1 MERIRKFSLFSLLS
15 LLLFVTLV
23 VAGCQQALL
32 TALVLVNGTDVKPK
46 YDLLL
51 KGEKRVAVVCRSMAS
66 NPYDV
71 QNAPREIARQISKLI
86 DINVRNKKLKVVEPV
101 KIETWLDNCN
111 NDFDNF
117 LEIGR
122 DKTINADL
130 VIGIEIRG
138 FQIRDPHSPYMVQ
151 GKCQVNV
158 KVVDCSNGEV
168 LVSEDVMIIDP
179 PNLPISG
186 GSGMEA
192 AFRPRFIQVVAE
204 QIAILFHHHDQ
215 HKSRRIDADNLDM
228 HRLQ

>member
-1 MERIRKFSLFSLLS
+1 MERIRKFSLLGLLIF
-15 LLLFVTLV
+15 LTLSIF
-23 VAGCQQALL
+23 GCQQALL

-46 YDLLL
+46 YDILL
-51 KGEKRVAVVCRSMAS
+51 KGEKRVAVVCRSIVS

-71 QNAPREIARQISKLI
+71 QNAPREISRQICKLI
-86 DINVRNKKLKVVEPV
+86 DLNVRNKKLKIIEPV

-122 DKTINADL
+122 DKTINADI

-138 FQIRDPHSPYMVQ
+138 FQLRDSHSPYMVQ
-151 GKCQVNV
+151 GKCQAHV
-158 KVVDCSNGEV
+158 KAIDCSNGEV
-168 LVSEDVMIIDP
+168 LVSEEMMIIDP
-179 PNLPISG
+179 PNSAMSG
-186 GSGMEA
+186 GPGLEA

-204 QIAILFHHHDQ
+204 QIAILFHHHDP
-215 HKSRRIDADNLDM
+215 HKTRIDADNLDM

>member
-1 MERIRKFSLFSLLS
+1 MERIREFGLLV
-15 LLLFVTLV
+15 LVMLGTLAV
-23 VAGCQQALL
+23 SGCQQALL

-46 YDLLL
+46 YEILL
-51 KGEKRVAVVCRSMAS
+51 KGEKRVAVVCRSLVS

-71 QNAPREIARQISKLI
+71 QNAPREISRQVCKLI
-86 DINVRNKKLKVVEPV
+86 DLNVRNKKLKVVEPAKV
-101 KIETWLDNCN
+101 ETWLDNCN

-122 DKTINADL
+122 DKAINADI

-138 FQIRDPHSPYMVQ
+138 FQIRDSHSAYLVQ
-151 GKCQVNV
+151 GRCQVNV
-158 KVVDCSNGEV
+158 KAVNCSDGEV
-168 LVSEDVMIIDP
+168 LVSEDLMIIDP

-186 GSGMEA
+186 GPGMEA

-204 QIAILFHHHDQ
+204 QIALLFHHHDP
-215 HKSRRIDADNLDM
+215 HKSNRIDADNLDM

>member
-1 MERIRKFSLFSLLS
+1 MERIRKFSLFSF
-15 LLLFVTLV
+15 LFLVTLMI
-23 VAGCQQALL
+23 AGCQQALL
-32 TALVLVNGTDVKPK
+32 TALVLVNGTDEKPK

-71 QNAPREIARQISKLI
+71 QNAPREIARQVSKLI
-86 DINVRNKKLKVVEPV
+86 DLNVRNKKLKVVESI

-122 DKTINADL
+122 DKTINADF
-130 VIGIEIRG
+130 VIGIEIHG

-158 KVVDCSNGEV
+158 KVVNCSSGEV
-168 LVSEDVMIIDP
+168 LVSEDMMIIDP

-186 GSGMEA
+186 GPGMEA

-204 QIAILFHHHDQ
+204 QIAILFHHHDP
-215 HKSRRIDADNLDM
+215 HKSKRIDADNLDM

>member
-1 MERIRKFSLFSLLS
+1 MERIQKFGLFSLLF
-15 LLLFVTLV
+15 LGTLI

-32 TALVLVNGTDVKPK
+32 TALVLVNGTDEKPK
-46 YDLLL
+46 YDILL

-71 QNAPREIARQISKLI
+71 QNAPREISRQVSKLI
-86 DINVRNKKLKVVEPV
+86 DLNVRNKKLKVVEPV

-122 DKTINADL
+122 DKTINADF

-138 FQIRDPHSPYMVQ
+138 FQMRDPHSPYLVQ

-179 PNLPISG
+179 PNLPLSG
-186 GSGMEA
+186 GPGMET

-204 QIAILFHHHDQ
+204 QIALLFHHHDP
-215 HKSRRIDADNLDM
+215 HKSKRIDADNLDM

>member
-1 MERIRKFSLFSLLS
+1 MERILKLGLLS
-15 LLLFVTLV
+15 LFFLV
-23 VAGCQQALL
+23 VLLGVGCQQALL
-32 TALVLVNGTDVKPK
+32 TALVLVNGTDEKPK

-51 KGEKRVAVVCRSMAS
+51 KGDKRVAVVCRSMAS

-71 QNAPREIARQISKLI
+71 QNAPREIARQVSKLI
-86 DINVRNKKLKVVEPV
+86 DLNVRNKKLKVVEPV

-122 DKTINADL
+122 DKTINADF

-138 FQIRDPHSPYMVQ
+138 FQMRDPHSPYLVQ

-179 PNLPISG
+179 PNVPMQG
-186 GSGMEA
+186 GPGLEA

-204 QIAILFHHHDQ
+204 QIAILFHHHDP
-215 HKSRRIDADNLDM
+215 HKSKRIDADNLDM

>member
-1 MERIRKFSLFSLLS
+1 MERIRKFSLFSLLF
-15 LLLFVTLV
+15 LVTLMI
-23 VAGCQQALL
+23 AGCQQALL
-32 TALVLVNGTDVKPK
+32 TALVLVNGTDEKPK

-71 QNAPREIARQISKLI
+71 QNAPREIARQVSKLI
-86 DINVRNKKLKVVEPV
+86 DLNVRNKKLKVVEPV

-122 DKTINADL
+122 DKTINADF

-138 FQIRDPHSPYMVQ
+138 FQMRDPHSPYLVQ
-151 GKCQVNV
+151 GKCQINV

-179 PNLPISG
+179 PNLPLSG
-186 GSGMEA
+186 GPGMEA

-204 QIAILFHHHDQ
+204 QIAILFHHHDP
-215 HKSRRIDADNLDM
+215 HKSKRIDADNLDM